1 LIDDPLHTNR
11 TPDNDSGIAQQAQPS
26 GFIYD
31 FIEILIPKLA
41 PVGKEQPAGQGVPC
55 LAPVEL

>member
-1 LIDDPLHTNR
+1 LIDDLLHTNR
-11 TPDNDSGIAQQAQPS
+11 PPDDSGIAQQAQPS

-31 FIEILIPKLA
+31 FIEIPIPKLA